1 MLAEGSQFPSSPLSL
16 HTSQPRPLEA
26 GSDEEKMEFLG
37 FPWLLG
43 LSTSTAE
50 GMCLIPSWGTKILQA
65 LRHSQKK
72 KKKKKK
78 NYLKE
83 EEHRI
88 LTGECR
94 AGTELEFGAKCLF
107 LPAV

>member
-72 KKKKKK
+72 KK
-78 NYLKE
+78 
-83 EEHRI
+83 
-88 LTGECR
+88 
-94 AGTELEFGAKCLF
+94 ELFKRRRT
-107 LPAV
+107 